1 MTTTSAPQ
9 PTLNFAI
16 TATELKKSIDDIMA
30 QELEVN
36 NKVAGLAPEKQ
47 TFETVIL
54 PMSRVDN
61 AVAGEAHLAT
71 NLSYFSPEKDVR
83 DASLE
88 ADKAYDAFGIEQG
101 MRVDLYEAVLNVFN
115 KTDLATLDPED
126 ARLLTKTELDFR
138 RSGLALEESK
148 RNELKEIRKKLSELG
163 IDFSKNLNE
172 ESSTV
177 SFTKDELENMD
188 DDFLS
193 GLKTEE
199 VDGVQKYILT
209 MRYPDVLPV
218 LKNCKNENTRRIH
231 YIAYESRNKEN
242 IAILEEAVKLRRQAA
257 KLLGYPSHAAFI
269 LEVKMAKSVETV
281 QSFLKDLVDRL
292 EPIGEKELE
301 RLKNIKRKEKESRG
315 EEYDGNINGWDTA
328 YYLRIL
334 LEEEYQVD
342 QQVIQQY
349 FPLSNTVDRML
360 EIYSKVLGLRF
371 VKVPADTAVVWHP
384 DVQLY
389 ECWDDTDTQEFSGY
403 MYLDLHPRENK
414 YSHAACFPLQPSY
427 LKENGDRVAPSA
439 AMVANFTKPT
449 ADKPSLLKHD
459 EVVTL
464 FHELGHVMH
473 HICSR
478 TKHTRFNG
486 TAVERDFVEAP
497 SQMLENWCF
506 DSQSLKYLSSHYQTG
521 APIPDEI
528 IDRIVKA
535 KNVNGAMFN
544 LRQLFFGIYD
554 MTLHTSDDEK
564 LDTSVLWHKLRKE
577 VSLINSPEGTYG
589 QAAFGHIMGGYDAGY
604 YGYLWSKVFSTDMF
618 YTKFN
623 NNTLSRDN
631 GLAYRHKILSR
642 GGSRDGMDLLRDFLE
657 REPSS
662 DAFMKELMSAQ

>member
-9 PTLNFAI
+9 PTLNFGISAS
-16 TATELKKSIDDIMA
+16 ELTKTLKDIIA
-30 QELEVN
+30 QEQEVN
-36 NKVAGLAPEKQ
+36 DKVAGLAPEQQ
-47 TFETVIL
+47 TFESVIL
-54 PMSRVDN
+54 PMARIDN
-61 AVAGEAHLAT
+61 EVAGLGHLT
-71 NLSYFSPEKDVR
+71 TSLSYFSPEKDVR
-83 DASLE
+83 DASVE
-88 ADKAYDAFGIEQG
+88 AEKEYDAFGIEQG
-101 MRVDLYEAVLNVFN
+101 MRLDLYNAVKNVFD
-115 KTDLATLDPED
+115 KTDLQALEPED

-138 RSGLALEESK
+138 RNGLALEEK
-148 RNELKEIRKKLSELG
+148 QRNELKEIRKRLSELS
-163 IDFSKNLNE
+163 IEFSKNQNE

-177 SFTKDELENMD
+177 NFTKDELENMD

-199 VDGVQKYILT
+199 VDGVQKYVLT

-218 LKNCKNENTRRIH
+218 LKMCKNENTRRVH

-242 IAILEEAVKLRRQAA
+242 IALLEEAVKLRRQAA
-257 KLLGYPSHAAFI
+257 KILNYPSHAAFV
-269 LEVKMAKSVETV
+269 LEVKMAKTVEAVRT
-281 QSFLKDLVDRL
+281 FLDDLVARL
-292 EPIGEKELE
+292 TSIGETELE
-301 RLKNIKRKEKESRG
+301 RLKDIKRKEKESRG
-315 EEYDGNINGWDTA
+315 EEFDGKINGWDTA
-328 YYLRIL
+328 YYLRVL
-334 LEEEYQVD
+334 LEDEYQVD
-342 QQVIQQY
+342 QQVIKQY
-349 FPLSNTVDRML
+349 FPLNNTVSKML
-360 EIYSKVLGLRF
+360 EIYSKVLGIRF
-371 VKVPADTAVVWHP
+371 VKVPADKAVVWHP

-389 ECWDDTDTQEFSGY
+389 ECWDDTDTLEFSGY

-427 LKENGDRVAPSA
+427 LKKNGERVAPSA

-486 TAVERDFVEAP
+486 TSVERDFVEAP

-506 DSQSLKYLSSHYQTG
+506 DKESLKYLSSHYETG
-521 APIPDEI
+521 KPIPDEI

-535 KNVNGAMFN
+535 KNVNAAMFN
-544 LRQLFFGIYD
+544 LRQLFFGVYD
-554 MTLHTSDDEK
+554 MEIHTADDENV
-564 LDTSVLWHKLRKE
+564 DTTAVWHSLRKK
-577 VSLINSPEGTYG
+577 VSLIDSPEGTYG

-604 YGYLWSKVFSTDMF
+604 YGYLWSKVFSSDMF
-618 YTKFN
+618 FTKFE
-623 NNTLSRDN
+623 NNTLSREE

-642 GGSRDGMDLLRDFLE
+642 GGSRDGMDLLRDFLG

-662 DAFMKELMSAQ
+662 DAFMKEVVGVN

>member
-1 MTTTSAPQ
+1 MTTAPQ

-16 TATELKKSIDDIMA
+16 TATELSQTIKDIIS
-30 QELEVN
+30 QETEIN
-36 NKVAGLAPEKQ
+36 DKVAALAPEQQ
-47 TFETVIL
+47 TFETVI
-54 PMSRVDN
+54 PH
-61 AVAGEAHLAT
+61 E
-71 NLSYFSPEKDVR
+71 PKKDIR
-83 DASLE
+83 DASVE
-88 ADKAYDAFGIEQG
+88 AEKEYDAFGIEQG
-101 MRVDLYEAVLNVFN
+101 MRKDLYDAVQNVFK
-115 KTDLATLDPED
+115 KTDLNALDPED

-138 RSGLALEESK
+138 RNGLALEEKK
-148 RNELKEIRKKLSELG
+148 RNELKEIRTKLSELS
-163 IDFSKNLNE
+163 IEFSKNQNE

-177 SFTKDELENMD
+177 AFTKDELENMD

-193 GLKTEE
+193 GLKKEE
-199 VDGVQKYILT
+199 IDGVEKYVLT

-218 LKNCKNENTRRIH
+218 LKMCKNENTRRTH

-242 IAILEEAVKLRRQAA
+242 IAILEEAIKLRRRAA
-257 KLLGYPSHAAFI
+257 KLLGYPSHASFV
-269 LEVKMAKSVETV
+269 LEVKMAKTVEAVRT
-281 QSFLKDLVDRL
+281 FLDDLVKRL
-292 EPIGEKELE
+292 EPVGETELE
-301 RLKNIKRKEKESRG
+301 RLKNIKRKEKETRG
-315 EEYDGNINGWDTA
+315 EEFDGKINGWDTA
-328 YYLRIL
+328 YYLRVL

-342 QQVIQQY
+342 QQVIKQY
-349 FPLSNTVDRML
+349 FPLNNTVSKML
-360 EIYSKVLGLRF
+360 EIYSKVLGIRF
-371 VKVPADTAVVWHP
+371 VKVPTDKAVVWHP

-389 ECWDDTDTQEFSGY
+389 ECWDDTDTLEFSGY

-427 LKENGDRVAPSA
+427 LKENGERVPPSA
-439 AMVANFTKPT
+439 AMIANFTKPT

-486 TAVERDFVEAP
+486 TSVERDFVEAP

-506 DSQSLKYLSSHYQTG
+506 DHESLKYLSSHYETG
-521 APIPDEI
+521 NAIPDEI

-554 MTLHTSDDEK
+554 MDIHTSDDEN
-564 LDTSVLWHKLRKE
+564 LDTTTLWHALRKK
-577 VSLINSPEGTYG
+577 VSLIDSPEGTYG
-589 QAAFGHIMGGYDAGY
+589 QAAFGHIMGGYDAV
-604 YGYLWSKVFSTDMF
+604 WSKVFSSDMF
-618 YTKFN
+618 FTKFN

-631 GLAYRHKILSR
+631 GLAYRHKILAR
-642 GGSRDGMDLLRDFLE
+642 GGSRDGMDLLTDFLG

-662 DAFMKELMSAQ
+662 DAFMKELISTN